1 MEDPLGFQ
9 MRWQKGHTLEVRV
22 MLQEFKTTARE
33 YRFYTRGKRKIK
45 IGQPY

>member
-9 MRWQKGHTLEVRV
+9 MRQQKNHTLEVRV
-22 MLQEFKTTARE
+22 MLQEFRTTARE

-45 IGQPY
+45 VSQPH